1 MSIFGIAKKG
11 LGLLGKKKKKK
22 LSPKEKRIK
31 KENKKV
37 AAIAAGGA
45 GLTAG
50 YVGALYQQNLKKYP
64 ETGKNLKKYGPPG
77 GKKYPKHGAK

>member
-1 MSIFGIAKKG
+1 MGIFGIAKKG
-11 LGLLGKKKKKK
+11 LGLLGKNKKKKK

-37 AAIAAGGA
+37 GVIAAGGA
-45 GLTAG
+45 GLAAG

-64 ETGKNLKKYGPPG
+64 ETGKNLKKQ
-77 GKKYPKHGAK
+77 PKHGAK